1 MLSARSDLSKL
12 FQGEVACSRAV
23 ASDQLRPLFEV
34 EESSL
39 GQATELRRRE
49 FSAGR
54 AAARRALAFLGI
66 KPVAIPQGPDRAPQW
81 PPDIV
86 GSITH
91 CEGFCAAVVGRGA
104 PILGLGIDAEGA
116 APLEPELEALV
127 CRKEERRHHSDLPP
141 VEHLHWPKLAFSAK
155 EAFYK
160 CIYPRER
167 QFLDFLEVTVR
178 FAVTG
183 EREGS
188 FETAVLRGGL
198 EPVLL
203 PGRVHGRWR
212 IEDGIIL
219 TGATWLSGR
228 TSGI

>member
-1 MLSARSDLSKL
+1 MLSAHSDLSTL

-23 ASDQLRPLFEV
+23 PSDELRPLFEV

-39 GQATELRRRE
+39 SQPTEVRRRE

-54 AAARRALAFLGI
+54 AAARRALALLGS
-66 KPVAIPQGPDRAPQW
+66 KPVAIPQGPDRVPQW

-91 CEGFCAAVVGRGA
+91 CRGFCAAVVGRGA
-104 PILGLGIDAEGA
+104 LILGLGIDAEGA
-116 APLEPELEALV
+116 APLEPELEALI
-127 CRKEERRHHSDLPP
+127 CRKEERRHHSHLPEIED
-141 VEHLHWPKLAFSAK
+141 VHWPKLVFSAK

-167 QFLDFLEVTVR
+167 QFLDFLDVTVR

-188 FETAVLRGGL
+188 FETAVLRSGL
-198 EPVLL
+198 EPVILT
-203 PGRVHGRWR
+203 GRVHGRWR

-219 TGATWLSGR
+219 TGATWLSG
-228 TSGI
+228 